1 MVSGVIISFS
11 DNTPRGSFSRKSE
24 QEEIIPNT
32 KNPVIYSTFF
42 MFISLIVNYSDKLS
56 PTVNVIGSGY
66 PKAGLS
72 GSTPVKSLASIIN
85 KFCPLT

>member
-24 QEEIIPNT
+24 QEEMIPNT
-32 KNPVIYSTFF
+32 KNPVIYSIF
-42 MFISLIVNYSDKLS
+42 FISFYLMVSYSDKLS
-56 PTVNVIGSGY
+56 PSVNVIGCGY
-66 PKAGLS
+66 PNAGLS
-72 GSTPVKSLASIIN
+72 GSTPVNSLASIVN